1 MNSQN
6 WTSFKKMIYIKGNIE
21 NLYELWATSQG
32 ICSWFLSEAT
42 FKRDAV
48 IINSNQLAKAG
59 DTFEWKWHNW
69 DGSET
74 GEILEANH
82 KNQIVFTF
90 ADGLV
95 SISLK
100 EEKERVLV
108 ILEQSSI
115 PTDDKSKME
124 IYNGCSNGWAF
135 WLTNL
140 KAYVEHGILL
150 NETEIDLRNIEMSN
164 FQFVNM

>member
-1 MNSQN
+1 MKVEN

-21 NLYELWATSQG
+21 DLYALWATPKG
-32 ICSWFLSEAT
+32 VCSWFLSEA
-42 FKRDAV
+42 FHIRGSQSLEL
-48 IINSNQLAKAG
+48 NEFAKSG

-69 DGSET
+69 DGKET
-74 GEILEANH
+74 GEIVEANN
-82 KNQIVFTF
+82 KDYIAFTF

-95 SISLK
+95 SIRLK
-100 EEKERVLV
+100 KEKDSILV
-108 ILEQSSI
+108 VLEQSEIS
-115 PTDDKSKME
+115 TDEKSKME

-150 NETEIDLRNIEMSN
+150 NETEINLSNIEMSN

>member
-1 MNSQN
+1 MKAEN
-6 WTSFKKMIYIKGNIE
+6 WTSFKKSIYIKGNIE
-21 NLYELWATSQG
+21 DLYELWATPKG
-32 ICSWFLSEAT
+32 ICTWFL
-42 FKRDAV
+42 RDASYLR
-48 IINSNQLAKAG
+48 NSHEIDFNEFIKIG

-69 DGSET
+69 DGKET
-74 GEILEANH
+74 GEIVDANN
-82 KNQIVFTF
+82 KDYIAFTF

-95 SISLK
+95 SIGLK
-100 EEKERVLV
+100 KEKNRVLV
-108 ILEQSSI
+108 VLEQSEIS
-115 PTDDKSKME
+115 TDEKSKME

-150 NETEIDLRNIEMSN
+150 NETEVDLTNIEMSN

>member
-1 MNSQN
+1 MKAEN
-6 WTSFKKMIYIKGNIE
+6 WTSFKKSIYIKGNIE
-21 NLYELWATSQG
+21 DLYELWATPKG
-32 ICSWFLSEAT
+32 ICTWFLS
-42 FKRDAV
+42 DASYLR
-48 IINSNQLAKAG
+48 NSLKIEFNEFTKIG

-69 DGSET
+69 VGKET
-74 GEILEANH
+74 GEIVDANN
-82 KNQIVFTF
+82 KDYIAFTF

-100 EEKERVLV
+100 KEINRVLV
-108 ILEQSSI
+108 VLEQSQIS
-115 PTDDKSKME
+115 TDEKSKME

-150 NETEIDLRNIEMSN
+150 NETEVDLTNIEMSN